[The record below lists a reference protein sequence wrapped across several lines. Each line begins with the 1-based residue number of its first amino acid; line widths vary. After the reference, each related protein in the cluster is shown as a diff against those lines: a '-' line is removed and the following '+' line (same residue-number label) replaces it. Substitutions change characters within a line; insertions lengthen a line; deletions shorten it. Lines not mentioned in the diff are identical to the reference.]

1 MAADGSTVSAI
12 NGCNVRAEADTDSEK
27 IGELEAGEQVKKIE
41 NADNGWIKI
50 EFDGKTGYVR
60 GDLLQ

>member
-1 MAADGSTVSAI
+1 MCIRD
-12 NGCNVRAEADTDSEK
+12 RADTDSEK